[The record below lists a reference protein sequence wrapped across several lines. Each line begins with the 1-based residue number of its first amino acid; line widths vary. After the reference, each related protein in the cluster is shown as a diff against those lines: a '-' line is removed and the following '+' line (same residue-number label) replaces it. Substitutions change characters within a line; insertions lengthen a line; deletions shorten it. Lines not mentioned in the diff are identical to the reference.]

1 MNLRIALAALVGLLL
16 IPITLT
22 LWFTVGHPPVAV
34 ADRSIPYERQ
44 FAHWAIER
52 RMAREVGKS
61 PNLVFDEDNL
71 LAGAHIYAEKCAFCH
86 GLHGAPSVA
95 GPLMKPPAPPL
106 WEQHKNS
113 AAVGVSDDPIG
124 ESYWKIANG
133 IRLTGMPAYKNALTS
148 DEIWQ
153 VSLLISNAD
162 KPLPP
167 SVLDLIRGNAAANA
181 APASPADAQ
190 QQLQQQLPSNVSV
203 APQP

>member
-1 MNLRIALAALVGLLL
+1 LNLRIALAALIGLLL
-16 IPITLT
+16 IPISLT
-22 LWFTVGHPPVAV
+22 LWFTIGHPPVAV

-44 FAHWAIER
+44 FAHWALER
-52 RMAREVGKS
+52 RMSRELGKT

-86 GLHGAPSVA
+86 GLHGSPSVA
-95 GPLMKPPAPPL
+95 GPLMMPPAPPL

-113 AAVGVSDDPIG
+113 AVIGVSDDPIA
-124 ESYWKIANG
+124 ESYWKVANG

-153 VSLLISNAD
+153 VSLLIANAD

-167 SVLDLIRGNAAANA
+167 SVLELIRGTAPAA
-181 APASPADAQ
+181 APAADPQ
-190 QQLQQQLPSNVSV
+190 QQLQQQLPAGVSV
-203 APQP
+203 SPQQ